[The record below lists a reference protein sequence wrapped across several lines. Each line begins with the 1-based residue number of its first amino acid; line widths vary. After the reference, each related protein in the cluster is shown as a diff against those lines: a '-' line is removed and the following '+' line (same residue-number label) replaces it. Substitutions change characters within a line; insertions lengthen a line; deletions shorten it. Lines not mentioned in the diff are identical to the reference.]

1 MVRTQEK
8 RILESYSE
16 KVLFIDKS
24 MQQLN
29 SIDID
34 QNIGFNSSLPNDTNL
49 NLIEGAEDVELL
61 TILIQEKLNIK
72 IDVQP
77 FEQVIKN
84 ILAQVRTI
92 DLF

>member
-1 MVRTQEK
+1 
-8 RILESYSE
+8 
-16 KVLFIDKS
+16 

-29 SIDID
+29 PIDIY
-34 QNIGFNSSLPNDTNL
+34 QNIEFNSSLPNDTNP

-61 TILIQEKLNIK
+61 TILIQEKLNMK

-77 FEQVIKN
+77 LEQVIKN

-92 DLF
+92 DMV

>member
-1 MVRTQEK
+1 
-8 RILESYSE
+8 
-16 KVLFIDKS
+16 

-34 QNIGFNSSLPNDTNL
+34 QNIEFNSSLPNNTNL

-61 TILIQEKLNIK
+61 TTLIQEKLNIK
-72 IDVQP
+72 IDIQP

-84 ILAQVRTI
+84 ILDQVRTI
-92 DLF
+92 GLF